1 MSTLTDPAPAAL
13 DAETIFS
20 RVLVGVDGSPESL
33 EAARQAAELERPGGT
48 LTLLGAWQ
56 LPPPLVT
63 PMTVLPSWGPDE
75 TAARA
80 EAEDALRAV
89 RRELPQAAAL
99 LVHGFPAHTLIGE
112 ARRSQSTLVAVGS
125 HGQGRLAGI
134 LLGSTATQLAH
145 ESPCSLLVA
154 RPLEGSRPRRIA
166 VGVDGSEESAAAY
179 TVARYLATRFD
190 AELTAVVAE
199 GDKLLDLPAV
209 SLVVGDGFEVVPHE
223 PVAALTAA
231 SAAADLLV
239 VGSRGMHGLR
249 ALGSVSE
256 RVAHRAECST
266 LIVRAG

>member
-13 DAETIFS
+13 DPETIFS
-20 RVLVGVDGSPESL
+20 HVLVGVDGSPESL

-56 LPPPLVT
+56 LAPPVVT
-63 PMTVLPSWGPDE
+63 PLTVLPAWDPEES
-75 TAARA
+75 AARA
-80 EAEDALRAV
+80 AAEDAVRAV
-89 RRELPQAAAL
+89 RRKLPQAEAI
-99 LVHGFPAHTLIGE
+99 LVHGFPAHVLIGE
-112 ARRSQSTLVAVGS
+112 ARRSQSTLIAVGS

-154 RPLEGSRPRRIA
+154 RPLEGTRPRRIA

-179 TVARYLATRFD
+179 TVARYLSTRFD
-190 AELTAVVAE
+190 AELTTVVAE
-199 GDKLLDLPAV
+199 GDELLDLPSV
-209 SLVVGDGFEVVPHE
+209 SLVAGDGFEVVSHE

-239 VGSRGMHGLR
+239 VGSRGRRGLR

-256 RVAHRAECST
+256 RVAHRARCST
-266 LIVRAG
+266 LIVRTG